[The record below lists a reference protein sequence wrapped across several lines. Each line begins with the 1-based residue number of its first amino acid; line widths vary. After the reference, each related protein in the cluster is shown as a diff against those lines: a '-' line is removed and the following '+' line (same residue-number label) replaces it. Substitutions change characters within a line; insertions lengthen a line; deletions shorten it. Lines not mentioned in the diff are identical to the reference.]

1 MKELL
6 KGLRAAAEP
15 TRLRI
20 LGLCAHAELTVSDLV
35 DVLGQSQPRI
45 SRHLKLL
52 VEAGLLVRSQDGP
65 WAWYRLP
72 DEGEGASLAQV
83 MVDLLPADD
92 RRHAADLKRLQSTS
106 ERWANRVADYF
117 RQHAADWDRIRA
129 LHTDQGRVDRALMA
143 ALVDAPTEALL
154 DIGTGAGHVLLL
166 ASREAQTAVGIDSS
180 REMLNVARHNLFQAG
195 LRHCQV
201 RQADMLT
208 LPFDDKSFSTIT
220 MNMVLHYAD
229 RPQEAILEAARV
241 LRPGGK
247 LIIVDFA
254 SHQLE
259 ELQDVHAHRWLG
271 FEDAQVEEW
280 CRKAG
285 LVVGKPRRLHG
296 GKLTVVLWS
305 ADRAA
310 NDQPKFGNP
319 AARHRNA

>member
-1 MKELL
+1 MEELL

-72 DEGEGASLAQV
+72 DEGEGANLAQV
-83 MVDLLPADD
+83 MVDLLPPDD
-92 RRHAADLKRLQSTS
+92 RRHATDLKRLQSTS

-117 RQHAADWDRIRA
+117 REHAADWDRIRA
-129 LHTDQGRVDRALMA
+129 LHTDQARVDRALMG
-143 ALVDAPTEALL
+143 ALVEAPMEALL
-154 DIGTGAGHVLLL
+154 DIGTGAGHVLQL
-166 ASREAQTAVGIDSS
+166 AGKEAQTAVGIDSS
-180 REMLNVARHNLFQAG
+180 RDMLNVARHNLFQAG

-208 LPFDDKSFSTIT
+208 LPFEDQSFSTIT
-220 MNMVLHYAD
+220 MNMVLHYAE
-229 RPQEAILEAARV
+229 RPQEAIQEAARV
-241 LRPGGK
+241 LRPGGR

-254 SHQLE
+254 SHQLD

-271 FEDAQVEEW
+271 FDDTQVGEW
-280 CRKAG
+280 HRKAG
-285 LVVGKPRRLHG
+285 LITGKPRRLHG
-296 GKLTVVLWS
+296 GKLTVVLWT

-310 NDQPKFGNP
+310 NDQPRFSNP
-319 AARHRNA
+319 AAKRRNA